1 LVFRV
6 QVGAFRKP
14 VSAAR
19 FREFTPVDGQ
29 VLANGLTVYMAGYF
43 QSSNEALQQQ
53 KLIRTLG
60 YTDAFVVAYQNCTR
74 LSLAQGRALEKQV
87 ITTTTNRA
95 AKSSNFS
102 GPGQGFYYSVQVGVY
117 NRPLTS
123 EAQLGLK
130 ELIEAPTAKGQYRY
144 ASGKFSNIQEAKI
157 RQQQAVA
164 KGITDAFIVAYYEGK
179 RIDLA
184 QAKLLSQSGI
194 QFETFEKVEPQQ
206 VFTAQLQQQIQTLQI
221 PEIKKVIL
229 PDPVSRYELK
239 CSDCPSELRRY
250 NRVGVF
256 IYHDQKELIISAVQR
271 ESQWDLVQQ
280 MYLKEMRK
288 RYASLKGATQTLPL
302 EQHNFDGAFMDWML
316 RQNNGYE
323 LFRDE
328 QGQFQLR
335 YILPLQE

>member
-1 LVFRV
+1 
-6 QVGAFRKP
+6 
-14 VSAAR
+14 
-19 FREFTPVDGQ
+19 
-29 VLANGLTVYMAGYF
+29 
-43 QSSNEALQQQ
+43 
-53 KLIRTLG
+53 
-60 YTDAFVVAYQNCTR
+60 
-74 LSLAQGRALEKQV
+74 
-87 ITTTTNRA
+87 
-95 AKSSNFS
+95 
-102 GPGQGFYYSVQVGVY
+102 
-117 NRPLTS
+117 
-123 EAQLGLK
+123 
-130 ELIEAPTAKGQYRY
+130 
-144 ASGKFSNIQEAKI
+144 
-157 RQQQAVA
+157 
-164 KGITDAFIVAYYEGK
+164 
-179 RIDLA
+179 
-184 QAKLLSQSGI
+184 
-194 QFETFEKVEPQQ
+194 
-206 VFTAQLQQQIQTLQI
+206 LQI